1 MQESLLLYLQNIANP
16 VLDLF
21 FEFVTMLGEKNI
33 LIAVIAWIFWNI
45 DKKKGFILSFTLL
58 FSLLLNSVL
67 KISFHRPRPFEVL
80 PEIAGKRVHTATGYS
95 FPSGHTQGA
104 TTFYLTLALLFK
116 RWWIYGAAV
125 LISLFVA
132 VSRLYLGV
140 HWPVDVIASLIA
152 GSIVSVSIYLLL
164 NSIYDNVKL
173 RERLIIFLSFGSFL
187 VLIIFIVI
195 NNIYFK
201 GQLEITDLVKIV
213 GVFSGASLGFIFE
226 ERYSSFSVEG
236 SFIKKILRFV
246 IGLVFTL
253 VLLSGLKL
261 VFPYTDGFH
270 FIRYGI
276 VGLWITWLFPFIG
289 IKTGLFPRD

>member
-1 MQESLLLYLQNIANP
+1 MQDSLLLYLQNISNP

-58 FSLLLNSVL
+58 FSLLLNSIL

-152 GSIVSVSIYLLL
+152 GSIVSVSFYLLL

-236 SFIKKILRFV
+236 SFIKKTLRFV